1 MPSSVSETLGALDFT
16 PDAATLD
23 QVVELLGERDGAPP
37 VEELRRDEAR
47 RREALARYEEL
58 PAPGARPTRGWKYDY
73 ANLKFEELRWTTGS
87 RPMPA
92 MPSLPSR
99 PAAAKS
105 ADAAA
110 PKSYDAAP
118 KSGDVASNPDAALS
132 AEIDRP
138 ALATDNAGGLFFLG
152 ATHVDAPSNADPRI
166 TVRALDAATVREF
179 AAVLSGVSGEIVDWR
194 ADKFAALATAFENC
208 GAFVY
213 VPDGV
218 QLDTPVQIVFATAPD
233 DEAVFPHVV
242 VVLGKDARATVLE
255 RHVGEG
261 DPFVCGVVEAQLG
274 EGAELDYAAIQQAGE
289 AARVM
294 FSRGARCERD
304 AQMRWHLAE
313 LGGALAR
320 TVLDAR
326 LGAPGSRAE
335 ASALFFN
342 TGMQHVDLTSG
353 ADHVV
358 GPTSSDTVV
367 RSAATDRG
375 QGRYVGNIVIRPKA
389 HGSDAS
395 LRDDA
400 LLLSKRAHIDSIP
413 ALEIAAND
421 VKAFHGATVGSLDE
435 DALFYAG
442 SRGIARGEALRLI
455 TLGFFEPVISRFPG
469 EALRDEI
476 RTALDRKIDDATE
489 LGA

>member
-1 MPSSVSETLGALDFT
+1 VPSSVSETRGALDFT

-23 QVVELLGERDGAPP
+23 HVVAFLGERDGVATN
-37 VEELRRDEAR
+37 EAQ

-58 PAPGARPTRGWKYDY
+58 PAPGARPARGWKYDY
-73 ANLKFEELRWTTGS
+73 AKLKFEELRWTSG
-87 RPMPA
+87 RVAMPA
-92 MPSLPSR
+92 LPPR
-99 PAAAKS
+99 PP
-105 ADAAA
+105 A
-110 PKSYDAAP
+110 PKKTADETGA
-118 KSGDVASNPDAALS
+118 D
-132 AEIDRP
+132 IDRP
-138 ALATDNAGGLFFLG
+138 ALATDNAGGLFFIG
-152 ATHVDAPSNADPRI
+152 ATHVDAPSYVDPRI
-166 TVRALDAATVREF
+166 TVRALDVATAHDF
-179 AAVLSGVSGEIVDWR
+179 GAVLSDVVGHVVDWR

-218 QLDTPVQIVFATAPD
+218 QLDTPVQIVFASAPD
-233 DEAVFPHVV
+233 DEAVFPRVV
-242 VVLGKDARATVLE
+242 VVLGKNARATVLE

-261 DPFVCGVVEAQLG
+261 DPFVCGIVEAHLG
-274 EGAELDYAAIQQAGE
+274 DGAELDYAAVQQAGE

-320 TVLDAR
+320 TVLDAH

-335 ASALFFN
+335 TSALFFN

-353 ADHVV
+353 ADHAV

-395 LRDDA
+395 LRDHA

-442 SRGIARGEALRLI
+442 SRGIARAEALRLI
-455 TLGFFEPVISRFPG
+455 TLGFFEPVISRFPS

>member
-1 MPSSVSETLGALDFT
+1 VPSSVSETPTALDFT
-16 PDAATLD
+16 PSSATLD
-23 QVVELLGERDGAPP
+23 RVVAFLDELGHGVSAGEA
-37 VEELRRDEAR
+37 V
-47 RREALARYEEL
+47 RREALARYAEL
-58 PAPGARPTRGWKYDY
+58 PAPGARPSRGWKYDY
-73 ANLKFEELRWTTGS
+73 ANLKFDELRWTSG
-87 RPMPA
+87 RLALPA
-92 MPSLPSR
+92 LPPR
-99 PAAAKS
+99 PAPKPR
-105 ADAAA
+105 ADDELAAA
-110 PKSYDAAP
+110 A
-118 KSGDVASNPDAALS
+118 
-132 AEIDRP
+132 DRP
-138 ALATDNAGGLFFLG
+138 ALATDNAGGVFFLG
-152 ATHVDAPSNADPRI
+152 ATHMDAPSDVDPRV
-166 TVRALDAATVREF
+166 TVRALDAAAEREL
-179 AAVLSGVSGEIVDWR
+179 APLLAGVAGRVVDWR
-194 ADKFAALATAFENC
+194 SDKFAALATAFRNC

-218 QLDTPVQIVFATAPD
+218 QLDAPIQLVFATAPD

-242 VVLGKDARATVLE
+242 VVLGKGARATVLE
-255 RHVGEG
+255 RHVGEN
-261 DPFVCGVVEAQLG
+261 DPFVCGIVEAHVG
-274 EGAELDYAAIQQAGE
+274 EGAQLDYAAVQQTGE

-294 FSRGARCERD
+294 FSRGAVCERD
-304 AQMRWHLAE
+304 GQMRWHLAE

-320 TVLDAR
+320 TVLGVR
-326 LGAPGSRAE
+326 LDAPGSRAE
-335 ASALFFN
+335 TSALFFN

-353 ADHVV
+353 VDHTV
-358 GPTSSDTVV
+358 GPTTSDTVV

-455 TLGFFEPVISRFPG
+455 TLGFFEPVIARFPG
-469 EALRDEI
+469 EALRDEV

>member
-1 MPSSVSETLGALDFT
+1 VPSSVSETLGALDFT
-16 PDAATLD
+16 PDTATLD
-23 QVVELLGERDGAPP
+23 DVLSFLAEREDGAAAG
-37 VEELRRDEAR
+37 ELRQNETL

-58 PAPGARPTRGWKYDY
+58 PAPGARPARGWKYDY
-73 ANLKFEELRWTTGS
+73 ANLKFEELRWTSGRVAMAT
-87 RPMPA
+87 MPA
-92 MPSLPSR
+92 R
-99 PAAAKS
+99 PAAPKR

-110 PKSYDAAP
+110 EATE
-118 KSGDVASNPDAALS
+118 V
-132 AEIDRP
+132 DRP
-138 ALATDNAGGLFFLG
+138 ALATDNAGGIFFIG
-152 ATHVDAPSNADPRI
+152 ATHVDAPSNVDARI
-166 TVRALDAATVREF
+166 TVRAFDAATLREF
-179 AAVLSGVSGEIVDWR
+179 GPLLSGVAGSVVDWR

-242 VVLGKDARATVLE
+242 VVLGKNARATVLE
-255 RHVGEG
+255 RHVGDG
-261 DPFVCGVVEAQLG
+261 DPFVCGIVEAHLG
-274 EGAELDYAAIQQAGE
+274 DGAELDYAAVQQAGE

-320 TVLDAR
+320 TVLDVR
-326 LGAPGSRAE
+326 LGEPGSRAE

-353 ADHVV
+353 VDHVV

-455 TLGFFEPVISRFPG
+455 TLGFFEPVIARFPS

>member
-1 MPSSVSETLGALDFT
+1 VSSGTETRGTLAFA
-16 PDAATLD
+16 PDAASLD
-23 QVVELLGERDGAPP
+23 AALASLAEHGDAHDAAL
-37 VEELRRDEAR
+37 
-47 RREALARYEEL
+47 RREALARFEEL
-58 PAPGARPTRGWKYDY
+58 PAPGARPSRGWKYDY
-73 ANLKFEELRWTTGS
+73 AKLPYEDLAWTFGRVEL
-87 RPMPA
+87 PA
-92 MPSLPSR
+92 IPPG
-99 PAAAKS
+99 PAVPPRAR
-105 ADAAA
+105 ADET
-110 PKSYDAAP
+110 
-118 KSGDVASNPDAALS
+118 GDV
-132 AEIDRP
+132 DRP
-138 ALATDNAGGLFFLG
+138 ALATENAGGLYHLG
-152 ATHVDAPSNADPRI
+152 ATFVDAPGNVDPRV
-166 TVRALDAATVREF
+166 TLLPLDATTARDF
-179 AAVLSGVSGEIVDWR
+179 AAQIEPALHHVVDWR
-194 ADKFAALATAFENC
+194 ADMFAALATAFRNC

-213 VPDGV
+213 VPAGV
-218 QLDTPVQIVFATAPD
+218 QVDLPLQLIFANGEAR

-242 VVLGKDARATVLE
+242 VVLGKGARATVIE
-255 RHVGEG
+255 RHVGDG
-261 DPFVCGVVEAQLG
+261 DPFVCGIAEAHLA
-274 EGAELDYAAIQQAGE
+274 EGAELDYVAVQQAGE

-304 AQMRWHLAE
+304 AQVRWHLAE

-320 TVLDAR
+320 TVLSAR
-326 LGAPGSRAE
+326 LEAPGARAE

-342 TGMQHVDLTSG
+342 TGTQHVDLTSG
-353 ADHVV
+353 ADHIV
-358 GPTSSDTVV
+358 GPTFSDTVV
-367 RSAATDRG
+367 RSAATGRG

-442 SRGIARGEALRLI
+442 SRGIARAEALRLI
-455 TLGFFEPVISRFPG
+455 TLGFFEPVIARFPG
-469 EALRDEI
+469 ESLRDEI

>member
-1 MPSSVSETLGALDFT
+1 MPSGVSETLAAVPFSATGEGLAAALST
-16 PDAATLD
+16 LAPADA
-23 QVVELLGERDGAPP
+23 
-37 VEELRRDEAR
+37 ELRRT
-47 RREALARYEEL
+47 ALARFEEL
-58 PAPGARPTRGWKYDY
+58 PAPGMRPGRGWRYDY
-73 ANLKFEELRWTTGS
+73 AKLPFDDLIWTSG
-87 RPMPA
+87 RIAAPA
-92 MPSLPSR
+92 LPPL
-99 PAAAKS
+99 PAAPPR
-105 ADAAA
+105 A
-110 PKSYDAAP
+110 PEE
-118 KSGDVASNPDAALS
+118 GV
-132 AEIDRP
+132 DRP
-138 ALATDNAGGLFFLG
+138 ALATENAGGLYHLG
-152 ATHVDAPSNADPRI
+152 ATHVDAPVKRDPRI
-166 TVRALDAATVREF
+166 TLVALDASAERDFTAT
-179 AAVLSGVSGEIVDWR
+179 LSGVMHEIVDWR
-194 ADKFAALATAFENC
+194 ADKFAALTTAFRNC
-208 GAFVY
+208 GALLY
-213 VPDGV
+213 VHAGAQIDEPI
-218 QLDTPVQIVFATAPD
+218 QLLFANSAAR

-242 VVLGKDARATVLE
+242 VVVGKGARATVLE

-261 DPFVCGVVEAQLG
+261 DPFVCGIVEAHVG
-274 EGAELDYAAIQQAGE
+274 EGAELDYAVVQQAGE

-304 AQMRWHLAE
+304 AQIRWHLAE
-313 LGGALAR
+313 LGGALVR

-326 LGAPGSRAE
+326 LDHPGARAE

-353 ADHVV
+353 VDHTV
-358 GPTSSDTVV
+358 GPTTSDTVV

-375 QGRYVGNIVIRPKA
+375 QGRYVGNIVIRAKA

-400 LLLSKRAHIDSIP
+400 LLLSKHAHIDSIP

-455 TLGFFEPVISRFPG
+455 TLGFFEPVIARFPG
-469 EALRDEI
+469 EALRDEV
-476 RTALDRKIDDATE
+476 RSALDRKIDDATE